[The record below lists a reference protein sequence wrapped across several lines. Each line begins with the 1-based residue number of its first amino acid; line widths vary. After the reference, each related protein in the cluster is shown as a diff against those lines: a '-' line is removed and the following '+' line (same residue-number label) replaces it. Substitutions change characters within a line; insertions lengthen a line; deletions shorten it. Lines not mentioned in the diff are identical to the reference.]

1 LGRSGNVPSRG
12 MAQPRVFLLDEPS
25 MGLAPQLVREIF
37 AIVAELRAEGNV
49 ILLVEEDARTAPAIC
64 DYAHVMESGRIS
76 MEGRSVDLLAND
88 AMVSAYFGG
97 TVAPSQG

>member
-1 LGRSGNVPSRG
+1 

-25 MGLAPQLVREIF
+25 RCRDLRDRRGTAREG
-37 AIVAELRAEGNV
+37 RT

-76 MEGRSVDLLAND
+76 MEGRGVDLLAND